1 MKKLFSTQDI
11 VEGIG
16 GAGLMGIHI
25 LLHPFLHRYRTQ
37 WGTAK
42 EEAKADLPGDELVR
56 SPKPRMTW
64 GITINAPI
72 EDVWPWVV
80 QMGQGRGG
88 FYTYQFLENIAGCQ
102 IFNADRILPE
112 FQQISIAKGVS
123 LAPDMS
129 MSVDLY
135 EEGHYFFL
143 HTYMDMTTMEVVDP
157 KQDSFPE
164 RFMNIG
170 WGFYLK
176 KMGEN
181 QTRFLSRWL
190 TDYSPSLINKIAVN
204 LFLEPIGFVMG
215 RKMLIGTKQRAERQI
230 GYGGQSA

>member
-1 MKKLFSTQDI
+1 MNKLFSTHDI

-16 GAGLMGIHI
+16 GAGLMGVHI
-25 LLHPFLHRYRTQ
+25 LLLPLLRDYRIR
-37 WGTAK
+37 WGTTE
-42 EEAKADLPGDELVR
+42 EEANANLPGDELVHN
-56 SPKPRMTW
+56 PKLRMTW
-64 GITINAPI
+64 GITINAPV

-102 IFNADRILPE
+102 IYNADRILPE
-112 FQQISIAKGVS
+112 HQQIPIEAGVS

-129 MSVDLY
+129 MNIALH

-143 HTYMDMTTMEVVDP
+143 HSFMDMTTMEAIDP
-157 KQDSFPE
+157 KEDPITE
-164 RFMNIG
+164 KFMKIG
-170 WGFYLK
+170 WGFYLQK
-176 KMGEN
+176 IGEN

-190 TDYSPSLINKIAVN
+190 TDYDPALINKIAIN

-215 RKMLIGTKQRAERQI
+215 RKMLIGTKQRAEC
-230 GYGGQSA
+230 

>member
-1 MKKLFSTQDI
+1 MMNKLYSTHDI
-11 VEGIG
+11 VEGVG

-25 LLHPFLHRYRTQ
+25 LLLPFFRSYRTR
-37 WGTAK
+37 WGTTKK
-42 EEAKADLPGDELVR
+42 EATSNLPGDELIR
-56 SPKPRMTW
+56 NPKLRMTW

-102 IFNADRILPE
+102 IVNADRILPE
-112 FQQISIAKGVS
+112 HQQIPLADGVS

-129 MSVDLY
+129 LSVALY

-143 HTYMDMTTMEVVDP
+143 HSYMDLTTMEVIDP
-157 KQDSFPE
+157 KQGSFPE
-164 RFMNIG
+164 KYMNLG

-176 KMGEN
+176 KLGEN
-181 QTRFLSRWL
+181 QTLFLSRWL
-190 TDYSPSLINKIAVN
+190 TDYAPSLINKIAVN

-215 RKMLIGTKQRAERQI
+215 RKMLIGTKQRAEH
-230 GYGGQSA
+230 

>member
-1 MKKLFSTQDI
+1 MKKLFSAQDI

-25 LLHPFLHRYRTQ
+25 LLLPFLRSYRIR
-37 WGTAK
+37 WGTTE
-42 EEAKADLPGDELVR
+42 EEANANLPGDELVR
-56 SPKPRMTW
+56 NPKLRMTW

-72 EDVWPWVV
+72 EDVWPWVI

-112 FQQISIAKGVS
+112 HQQIPLEAGVS

-129 MSVDLY
+129 MNVALH

-143 HTYMDMTTMEVVDP
+143 HSYMDMTTMEAVEP
-157 KQDSFPE
+157 KEDSIPE
-164 RFMNIG
+164 KFMNIG

-176 KMGEN
+176 KIGEN

-190 TDYSPSLINKIAVN
+190 TDYAPALINKIAIN

-215 RKMLIGTKQRAERQI
+215 RKMLIGTKQRAEL
-230 GYGGQSA
+230 

>member
-1 MKKLFSTQDI
+1 MNQLFTTHDI

-16 GAGLMGIHI
+16 GAGLMGAHM
-25 LLHPFLHRYRTQ
+25 LLLPLLRDYRIR
-37 WGTAK
+37 WGITE
-42 EEAKADLPGDELVR
+42 EEANANLPGDELVR
-56 SPKPRMTW
+56 NPKLRMTW

-88 FYTYQFLENIAGCQ
+88 FYTYQFLENIAGCR
-102 IFNADRILPE
+102 IINADRILPE
-112 FQQISIAKGVS
+112 HQKIPLEVGVY

-129 MSVDLY
+129 MNVALH

-143 HTYMDMTTMEVVDP
+143 HSYMDMATMEVVDP
-157 KQDSFPE
+157 QEDSIPE
-164 RFMNIG
+164 KFMIIG
-170 WGFYLK
+170 WGFYLQK
-176 KMGEN
+176 IGEN

-190 TDYSPSLINKIAVN
+190 TDYDPALINKIAIN

-215 RKMLIGTKQRAERQI
+215 RKMLIGTKQRAEC
-230 GYGGQSA
+230 